1 MYPRGHRPRPT
12 YALAPTGLGDV
23 PRTATARLSTYP
35 LIAYV
40 LYEFR
45 GNGEERAEYHNV
57 VVWV

>member
-1 MYPRGHRPRPT
+1 
-12 YALAPTGLGDV
+12 
-23 PRTATARLSTYP
+23 LSTYP